1 MNKLTTLTS
10 LTRFLTAKKNKT
22 LVPLSDTA
30 DDIKKVVLVSKFTKN
45 DESKEFSERVVSLV
59 NSPEVINE
67 VSDKLGVPK
76 DGESQ
81 QEFVARGKNA
91 LRDTLLKKLSVK

>member
-10 LTRFLTAKKNKT
+10 LTRFLTARKNKT
-22 LVPLSDTA
+22 LVPLSGTA
-30 DDIKKVVLVSKFTKN
+30 DDIEKVVLVSKFTKN

>member
-1 MNKLTTLTS
+1 MTKLTTLTS
-10 LTRFLTAKKNKT
+10 LTHFITARKNKS

-30 DDIKKVVLVSKFTKN
+30 VAIEKEVIVSNFTKSN
-45 DESKEFSERVVSLV
+45 ESKEFSERVVSLV

-67 VSDKLGVPK
+67 VSDRLGVPK